1 MSLVE
6 QVSGSNAI
14 YLKIVKG
21 SFRQEV
27 EEGTEGSKSRE
38 WEANGNSG
46 VKHEITY
53 KNLTGVIAEVKI
65 EDVTF
70 KDGKG
75 MQVLKVKIEND
86 GEVAIFSTETKS
98 KFAIDFMK
106 KLPNLT
112 PGETVVINPYDF
124 EDKDG
129 RRRTAFN
136 IIEDGQKIYS
146 AYWDND
152 KKKALKGIPQVSK
165 EDAHNYDSDDWKM
178 HFVKEKKFLVKK
190 TIEIAPKYLSVAA
203 EPVTASEEENDDMPF

>member
-6 QVSGSNAI
+6 RVSGSNAI

-27 EEGTEGSKSRE
+27 EEGTEGSKRRE
-38 WEANGNSG
+38 WEANGSSG

-53 KNLTGVIAEVKI
+53 KNLRGVIAGVSI
-65 EDVTF
+65 DDVTF

-75 MQVLKVKIEND
+75 MQVLKVTIKNGD
-86 GEVAIFSTETKS
+86 EVAVFTTETKS
-98 KFAIDFMK
+98 KFAVDFMK

-112 PGETVVINPYDF
+112 PGEEVVINPYDF
-124 EDKDG
+124 EDSNG

-165 EDAHNYDSDDWKM
+165 EDAAGYDSDDWKM

-190 TIEIAPKYLSVAA
+190 TIELAPNFVTVNNP
-203 EPVTASEEENDDMPF
+203 EPVQEEPSEDLPF